1 MGRQMNFAIVGCGNI
16 GQKRAKSLQ
25 SDDKLIFCAD
35 TNIGNARKLAHKY
48 GSESLWYY
56 IDALT
61 PDVDAVIISPNNSNL
76 FPVAMCAIE
85 NKKHVLIEKPA
96 GINTEEI
103 SRMIEFSKK
112 QNVIVMVGYNHRKHS
127 ALLKANRIIND
138 GEIGG
143 VNYIVAK
150 YGHGGCANENANS
163 WRLNKSLSGGGELIE
178 KSCHLIDL
186 SRWIFKMKDDELFK
200 KINGII
206 KNYHRDKLEDNTF
219 LNLETNLGQI
229 AFLHGSCTDW
239 RNTFEFS
246 IYGGMGKIDITGL
259 GGSYGIEKLSFSQI
273 KKNEIK
279 PLVFQQEFLNEDNS
293 WSEELKEFKK
303 CIELNGLPQSNL
315 YSALETMRVVEE
327 IYKMNGVN
335 I

>member
-1 MGRQMNFAIVGCGNI
+1 MKFAVVGCGNI
-16 GQKRAKSLQ
+16 GHKRCESLQ
-25 SDDKLIFCAD
+25 ADDKLVYCVDIDIEKARELANQYNASGVSNYKYIF
-35 TNIGNARKLAHKY
+35 T
-48 GSESLWYY
+48 SE
-56 IDALT
+56 I
-61 PDVDAVIISPNNSNL
+61 DAVIVSTNNKNL

-85 NKKHVLIEKPA
+85 NKKHVLIEKPS

-103 SRMIEFSKK
+103 SQMIELSEK
-112 QNVIVMVGYNHRKHS
+112 QGVIVMSGYNHRKHS

-186 SRWIFKMKDDELFK
+186 SRWIFKMKDNEPFK
-200 KINGII
+200 KIDGVI

-279 PLVFQQEFLNEDNS
+279 PLVFQQEFLKEDNS
-293 WSEELKEFKK
+293 WIEELKEFKK
-303 CIELNGLPQSNL
+303 CVEFNKLPESNL
-315 YSALETMRVVEE
+315 YSALETMRVIEE